1 MTYQI
6 TPTRDLKII
15 TDELQT
21 LSSYIFH
28 TNITDDLNS
37 LLIWMSPDDPKSNHQ
52 LRPPSLRIKNIIKN
66 LFPNNACTSPYG
78 VMNTAQANNPIV
90 NEGNTNKELQLQ
102 FLSTFKEY
110 YIFQVRYHFFVHF
123 SSINYLK
130 DIQRWENY
138 YEFPLRYVSI
148 FDLNVNGWSLELNSL
163 RHYLLNRNTKFK
175 NNLRTRLNKLIM
187 DDDFDLAS
195 NLIRWLNS
203 ANGSLSSMELIA
215 NALFNKIGM
224 FCEINMNGVWNKR
237 FMIMETFNKFI
248 NQYWSQFSELIG
260 CPEDDHELTTTV
272 FNCFESNFL
281 RIRTKEIFDICVLAY
296 PDSKITLL
304 EVKKI
309 MKDFKDY
316 TNIVTTFLSDFKK
329 YILNPSITTVDALL
343 SYVKTIKA
351 FLVLD
356 PTGRCLHSIT
366 TFVKPYFQERKH
378 LVNVLLYAI
387 LDLPE
392 EELKEKISF
401 KVDMKAL
408 LLLVETLHDS
418 DIDQNTNTPKSKD
431 KNKGGSFPWNLHV
444 KGKKE
449 KNGSSSIAQSMLYEH
464 ILNHYLTWVPE
475 PNDMIPGNVKSS
487 SIKTNLFEVLLDL
500 FESREFFIS
509 EFRNLLT
516 DRLFT
521 LKFYKLDNKWSRC
534 LKLIREK
541 IVKSA
546 ETNQTNYIANGIIG
560 LPQTTAPAADA
571 DLSNINSIDVML
583 WDIKCSEELCLK
595 MHEVAGLDPAIFP
608 KFISLLYWKHNGD
621 MNNSNELTFN
631 IPANLE
637 NELKKYSDIYSQLK
651 PGRKLQLCK
660 DEGKIEMELDFND
673 GRKLVLDVSLEQCSV
688 INQFNSTNGKPIYL
702 SLEQLSEP
710 LNIAPARLL
719 DLLNFWIQRG
729 VLSEENGVYSVIE
742 YSRTDF
748 NQTQIEFPMKNENNN
763 NELRDE
769 SEVEK
774 KCELTLER
782 SLPFIEGMLANLG
795 AMKLNKIHSFLKITV
810 PKNWG
815 YNRITLLQLE
825 KYLNVLADEGKLK
838 YIANGSYEL
847 EKNGHKNS

>member
-6 TPTRDLKII
+6 TPTRDLQII

-37 LLIWMSPDDPKSNHQ
+37 LLVWMSPDDPKSNHQ

-66 LFPNNACTSPYG
+66 LFPNNASTSPYG
-78 VMNTAQANNPIV
+78 VMNSAQANNSIV

-102 FLSTFKEY
+102 FISTFKEY
-110 YIFQVRYHFFVHF
+110 YVFQIRYHFFSHF

-148 FDLNVNGWSLELNSL
+148 FDSSVNGWSLELNSL
-163 RHYLLNRNTKFK
+163 RHYLLNRNKTFK
-175 NNLRTRLNKLIM
+175 TNLRTRLNKLIM

-203 ANGSLSSMELIA
+203 ANGSLSSMGLIV
-215 NALFNKIGM
+215 NALFDKIST
-224 FCEINMNGVWNKR
+224 FCEINMSGIWNKR

-304 EVKKI
+304 ELKKI

-329 YILNPSITTVDALL
+329 HILNPSITTVDALL

-418 DIDQNTNTPKSKD
+418 DIDQSTNTPKSKD
-431 KNKGGSFPWNLHV
+431 KNKVGSFPWNLHV

-449 KNGSSSIAQSMLYEH
+449 KNGSSSVNQSMLYEH

-475 PNDMIPGNVKSS
+475 PNDMIPGNIKSS

-546 ETNQTNYIANGIIG
+546 ETNQANYIANGIIG

-595 MHEVAGLDPAIFP
+595 MHEVAGLNLAIFP

-621 MNNSNELTFN
+621 TNNTNELTFN
-631 IPANLE
+631 LPASLE
-637 NELKKYSDIYSQLK
+637 NELQKYSDIYSQLK

-660 DEGKIEMELDFND
+660 DQGKIEMDLNFND
-673 GRKLVLDVSLEQCSV
+673 GRKLVLDVSLEQFSV
-688 INQFNSTNGKPIYL
+688 INQFNSTNDEPVYL
-702 SLEQLSEP
+702 SLEQLSES
-710 LNIAPARLL
+710 LNIAPTRLL

-729 VLSEENGVYSVIE
+729 VLSEENEVYSVIE
-742 YSRTDF
+742 YSHTDF
-748 NQTQIEFPMKNENNN
+748 NQTQVELPIKNENNN

-815 YNRITLLQLE
+815 YHRITPLQLE

-838 YIANGSYEL
+838 YITNGSYEL

>member
-1 MTYQI
+1 
-6 TPTRDLKII
+6 
-15 TDELQT
+15 
-21 LSSYIFH
+21 
-28 TNITDDLNS
+28 
-37 LLIWMSPDDPKSNHQ
+37 MSPDDPKSNHQ

-66 LFPNNACTSPYG
+66 LFPNNACTSSYG
-78 VMNTAQANNPIV
+78 AMNTAQANNSIV

-102 FLSTFKEY
+102 FISTFKEY
-110 YIFQVRYHFFVHF
+110 YIFQVRYHFFLHF

-148 FDLNVNGWSLELNSL
+148 FDLNVNGWTLELNSL

-175 NNLRTRLNKLIM
+175 NNLRTRLNKLII

-203 ANGSLSSMELIA
+203 ANGSLSSMDLIV
-215 NALFNKIGM
+215 NALFDKISM
-224 FCEINMNGVWNKR
+224 FCEINMSGVWNKR

-296 PDSKITLL
+296 PGSKITLL
-304 EVKKI
+304 ELKKI

-329 YILNPSITTVDALL
+329 HILNPSITTVDALL

-418 DIDQNTNTPKSKD
+418 DIDQITNTPKSKD

-449 KNGSSSIAQSMLYEH
+449 KNGSSSITQSMLYEH
-464 ILNHYLTWVPE
+464 ILNYYLTWVPE
-475 PNDMIPGNVKSS
+475 PNDMIPGNIKSS

-541 IVKSA
+541 IVKST

-595 MHEVAGLDPAIFP
+595 MHEVAGLDPAIYP

-621 MNNSNELTFN
+621 TNNANELTFHL
-631 IPANLE
+631 PGNLE
-637 NELKKYSDIYSQLK
+637 NELQKYSDIYSQLK

-660 DEGKIEMELDFND
+660 DQGKIEMELDFND

-688 INQFNSTNGKPIYL
+688 INQFNSTDGEPIYL

-769 SEVEK
+769 TEVER
-774 KCELTLER
+774 KCELILER

-838 YIANGSYEL
+838 YITNGSYEL

>member
-1 MTYQI
+1 
-6 TPTRDLKII
+6 
-15 TDELQT
+15 
-21 LSSYIFH
+21 
-28 TNITDDLNS
+28 
-37 LLIWMSPDDPKSNHQ
+37 MSPDDPKSNHQ

-66 LFPNNACTSPYG
+66 LFPNNASTSPYG
-78 VMNTAQANNPIV
+78 VMNSAQANNSIV

-102 FLSTFKEY
+102 FISTFKEY
-110 YIFQVRYHFFVHF
+110 YVFQIRYHFFSHF

-148 FDLNVNGWSLELNSL
+148 FDSSVNGWSLELNSL
-163 RHYLLNRNTKFK
+163 RHYLLNRNKTFK
-175 NNLRTRLNKLIM
+175 TNLRTRLNKLIM

-203 ANGSLSSMELIA
+203 ANGSLSSMGLIV
-215 NALFNKIGM
+215 NALFDKIST
-224 FCEINMNGVWNKR
+224 FCEINMSGIWNKR

-304 EVKKI
+304 ELKKI

-329 YILNPSITTVDALL
+329 HILNPSITTVDALL

-418 DIDQNTNTPKSKD
+418 DIDQSTNTPKSKD
-431 KNKGGSFPWNLHV
+431 KNKVGSFPWNLHV

-449 KNGSSSIAQSMLYEH
+449 KNGSSSVNQSMLYEH

-475 PNDMIPGNVKSS
+475 PNDMIPGNIKSS

-546 ETNQTNYIANGIIG
+546 ETNQANYIANGIIG

-595 MHEVAGLDPAIFP
+595 MHEVAGLNLAIFP

-621 MNNSNELTFN
+621 TNNTNELTFN
-631 IPANLE
+631 LPASLE
-637 NELKKYSDIYSQLK
+637 NELQKYSDIYSQLK

-660 DEGKIEMELDFND
+660 DQGKIEMDLNFND
-673 GRKLVLDVSLEQCSV
+673 GRKLVLDVSLEQFSV
-688 INQFNSTNGKPIYL
+688 INQFNSTNDEPVYL
-702 SLEQLSEP
+702 SLEQLSES
-710 LNIAPARLL
+710 LNIAPTRLL

-729 VLSEENGVYSVIE
+729 VLSEENEVYSVIE
-742 YSRTDF
+742 YSHTDF
-748 NQTQIEFPMKNENNN
+748 NQTQVELPIKNENNN

-815 YNRITLLQLE
+815 YHRITPLQLE

-838 YIANGSYEL
+838 YITNGSYEL